1 MTDPHALAE
10 ASLAEVLSRRARRT
24 PMSRLWIDV
33 VGGGAL
39 VLVSAWA
46 RPRGWA
52 AILGGGLCLAAY
64 GLWAFAERRLFTE
77 PWRLPPRTETRWRAV
92 RELAGGVGVLA
103 FLLLLFGLLSVGLG
117 RWSH

>member
-1 MTDPHALAE
+1 MTDPHVASD

-24 PMSRLWIDV
+24 PTSRLWIDV
-33 VGGGAL
+33 VGGAAL
-39 VLVSAWA
+39 VLAAAWA
-46 RPRGWA
+46 RPRAWA

-64 GLWAFAERRLFTE
+64 GLWAFAELRLFSA
-77 PWRLPPRTETRWRAV
+77 PWLLPPRTEARWRAARAV
-92 RELAGGVGVLA
+92 AGVIGVLA